1 MNRNK
6 HFAVWIGFLLLVFTL
21 PIYGQK
27 EATTLYGGPPDPE
40 ELALNQ
46 AGISGL
52 GLTVIDGAPYYR
64 TQLQPDIDL
73 GKVGFGLDIVLLY
86 TPNPGI
92 DEEGNEKP
100 KIRAEDGEEWDN
112 LSTFLR
118 TIRYVRYGHL
128 RDAFYARFGELDYVT
143 IGHGFIMS
151 GYSNYDRRGLR
162 LNVSTKSKKFGVET
176 MVNNLGRPVVFGGR
190 AYFRPLQR
198 GGNSSFLRRLEIGGT
213 YLTDIEPNLIPD
225 QKGVG
230 ATINEDPMIALGGDV
245 GIPIIDNRLLRLDLY
260 DDLAFLNRKKAETKE
275 ASEDIVKGNA
285 VGLGLSIL
293 NALFKVE
300 YRTFEEG
307 FLPTVFDYTYESV
320 KGGTPIL
327 AVPQEPEEKGQAKH
341 GFFSMLAWRPVPKVH
356 LLGTF
361 EDYNNSKPRLYA
373 GVTES
378 GVVPQVSF
386 RAFYTKR
393 DIGEPY
399 EIADPDNPGQ
409 RKIKNPNFFKD
420 LFRLDEKSAFTVR
433 IGYQVHPRFPLEVAI
448 IREYRFQQVEVDGET
463 GFKPIHKTS
472 FELGFNLNF
481 NR

>member
-40 ELALNQ
+40 ELMLGQ
-46 AGISGL
+46 GGISGL

-73 GKVGFGLDIVLLY
+73 GKIGFGLDIVLLY
-86 TPNPGI
+86 TPDPGV
-92 DEEGNEKP
+92 DEAGKERP

-128 RDAFYARFGELDYVT
+128 RDAFYAQFGELDYVT

-176 MVNNLGRPVVFGGR
+176 MINNLGRPVVLGGR
-190 AYFRPLQR
+190 AYFRPLQKE
-198 GGNSSFLRRLEIGGT
+198 GGIPLLSRLEIGGT
-213 YLTDIEPNLIPD
+213 YLTDIDPNLIPD
-225 QKGVG
+225 QKDKP
-230 ATINEDPMIALGGDV
+230 ATINEDPLIALAGDV
-245 GIPIIDNRLLRLDLY
+245 GIPLLDNRLLRLDLY
-260 DDLAFLNRKKAETKE
+260 DDLAFLNTKR
-275 ASEDIVKGNA
+275 AFNDKTGKVSEEIVKGNA

-307 FLPTVFDYTYESV
+307 FRPTVFDYTYESAIV
-320 KGGTPIL
+320 
-327 AVPQEPEEKGQAKH
+327 AVPQFLGRESEKKEEAKR
-341 GFFSMLAWRPVPKVH
+341 GFFSMLAWQPVSKFH

-361 EDYNNSKPRLYA
+361 EDYDNSEPKLYA
-373 GVTES
+373 GITES
-378 GVVPQVSF
+378 GVVPQMSF

-393 DIGEPY
+393 DIGEPDAGY
-399 EIADPDNPGQ
+399 PEKKGSKD
-409 RKIKNPNFFKD
+409 PNFFED
-420 LFRLDEKSAFTVR
+420 LFRLDEKSAFTIR

-481 NR
+481 RL